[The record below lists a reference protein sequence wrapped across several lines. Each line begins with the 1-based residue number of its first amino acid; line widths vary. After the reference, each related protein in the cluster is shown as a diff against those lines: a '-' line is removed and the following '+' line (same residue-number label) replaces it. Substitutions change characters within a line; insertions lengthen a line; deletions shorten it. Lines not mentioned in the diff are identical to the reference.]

1 MKIIHI
7 IIGLDPGGAEKQ
19 LYQWIINDSDNE
31 HLVVSLTSYGFY
43 GKKLVAR
50 GISVNLID
58 FRNLNILK
66 NFQKLVSYLKYQ
78 KPDIVQTWMYHADLF
93 GGLASRFSGCQNI
106 FGLLGIQIFQNHFY
120 RILGLLD
127 C

>member
-66 NFQKLVSYLKYQ
+66 TFKSWSV
-78 KPDIVQTWMYHADLF
+78 I
-93 GGLASRFSGCQNI
+93 
-106 FGLLGIQIFQNHFY
+106 
-120 RILGLLD
+120 
-127 C
+127 